1 MVHLHKKK
9 IKGRTYYYIR
19 ETRWVDGTSKV
30 IWQKYLGSA
39 EKILKV
45 FERSGQAPSVRV
57 SSFEYGKTAAF
68 LKINDELGFVES
80 VNRNTSKKRI
90 EGLSVGEYMLLI
102 ILGRSNGPLSKDA
115 TARWFDESFLKYLW
129 RFPHKLNSQNFLN
142 NMDFVTEESMRR
154 IEEDIAAT
162 MIQNGIK
169 PTTIFWDATN
179 VFTYIENGEKLT
191 RKGKSKEKRYDK
203 NLVAF
208 GIAESDENIP
218 LMHETY
224 PGNVTDAK
232 IFPEII
238 DKIVERLRNLDIA
251 TEDMTLVFDKG
262 NNSEDNINKILED
275 MHVVGSAKHNQV
287 RRLLK
292 VPLSEYIFLYKNS
305 SGNDISGY
313 RSKYTLFGREF
324 TVVVAHNPK
333 SHRKQEKKYEANK
346 KKIITGLEELK
357 KKSEKKHG
365 RGRRITKKGLYTNA
379 NRIILDDLTRIFKFE
394 IHGEE
399 KPTFEYWIDDTAE
412 QEFKRT
418 FGKIAVFTDLH
429 GRSSTDIARTYFA
442 KDVVEKD
449 FEFLKDKFLIPVP
462 PLYVRKDRRIRVHVF
477 LCVMGM
483 IFYRYLARKV
493 NDLELSIKELDH
505 QLEGIRVAFVRDKDT
520 NQVSLVVE
528 EMNTTQAKL
537 FSAVR
542 LGDFLIR
549 VN

>member
-30 IWQKYLGSA
+30 WQKYLGSV
-39 EKILKV
+39 EKIREV
-45 FERSGQAPSVRV
+45 FERCGQAPSVRV
-57 SSFEYGKTAAF
+57 SSFEYGKIAAF
-68 LKINDELGFVES
+68 LKISDELGFVES
-80 VNRNTSKKRI
+80 VNRNTSKKKI
-90 EGLSVGEYMLLI
+90 DGLSVGEYMLLI
-102 ILGRSNGPLSKDA
+102 ILGRSNGPLSKEA

-129 RFPHKLNSQNFLN
+129 RFPHKLNSQNLLN
-142 NMDFVTEESMRR
+142 NMDFITEGSMRR
-154 IEEDIAAT
+154 IEEDLAAT
-162 MIQNGIK
+162 MIQNGIT

-224 PGNVTDAK
+224 PGNVSDAK

-238 DKIVERLRNLDIA
+238 DKIVERLRHLEID

-262 NNSEDNINKILED
+262 NNSEDNINKILKD
-275 MHVVGSAKHNQV
+275 MHLVGSAKHNQV
-287 RRLLK
+287 RRLLE

-313 RSKYTLFGREF
+313 RSKHTLFGQEF
-324 TVVVAHNPK
+324 TVVVTYNPG
-333 SHRKQEKKYEANK
+333 SHKKQKKKYEGNIE
-346 KKIITGLEELK
+346 KILTGLEELK

-379 NRIILDDLTRIFKFE
+379 NRIIPDDLTRIFKFE
-394 IHGEE
+394 IHVGER
-399 KPTFEYWIDDTAE
+399 PTFEYWIDDAAE
-412 QEFKRT
+412 QEFKTT
-418 FGKIAVFTDLH
+418 FGKIAVFTDFH
-429 GRSSTDIARTYFA
+429 DMSSVDIAQTYFA
-442 KDVVEKD
+442 KDIVEKD

-462 PLYVRKDRRIRVHVF
+462 PFYVRKDGRIRVHVF
-477 LCVMGM
+477 LCVTGM
-483 IFYRYLARKV
+483 LFYRYLARKV
-493 NDLELSIKELDH
+493 RDLELSIKELDH
-505 QLEGIRVAFVRDKDT
+505 QLEGIRVAFVRDKNT

-537 FSAVR
+537 FSAMR
-542 LGDFLIR
+542 LGDFL
-549 VN
+549 VQAN